1 MSWKNSFSDRS
12 SYISQQM
19 IKSARTAT
27 VDRKTGET
35 EISLTLSLD
44 GTGHP
49 DIRTGVPFFDH
60 MLTLFA
66 RHGLFDLIVVA
77 KGDIEVDYHHTVED
91 VGITLGQALAKALGD
106 KEGIR
111 RYGSAYVPMDEAL
124 ARVVV
129 DCSGRPFLAYEA
141 PRGVEAIGMF
151 PFQLVEEFLRAV
163 AVQAGLTLH
172 VSILAGRDAHHM
184 AEAIFKALARALDV
198 AVFRD
203 ERVKGI
209 PSTKGVL

>member
-1 MSWKNSFSDRS
+1 MSIPK
-12 SYISQQM
+12 
-19 IKSARTAT
+19 RTASI
-27 VDRKTGET
+27 DRKTSET
-35 EISLTLSLD
+35 AIKMTLSLD
-44 GTGHP
+44 GEGNS
-49 DIRTGVPFFDH
+49 DVRTGIPFFDH

-66 RHGLFDLIVVA
+66 RHGLFDLTVEA
-77 KGDIEVDYHHTVED
+77 KGDIEVDFHHTVED
-91 VGITLGQALAKALGD
+91 TGIALGQALAKALAD
-106 KEGIR
+106 KNGIR

-141 PRGVEAIGMF
+141 PRGVEAIGLF
-151 PFQLVEEFLRAV
+151 PFQLVEEFLRAL
-163 AVQAGLTLH
+163 AVNAGLTLH

-184 AEAIFKALARALDV
+184 AEAIFKALGRSLDI
-198 AVFRD
+198 AVSHD

>member
-1 MSWKNSFSDRS
+1 MS
-12 SYISQQM
+12 IS
-19 IKSARTAT
+19 KRTASI
-27 VDRKTGET
+27 DRKTSET
-35 EISLTLSLD
+35 AIKMTLSLD
-44 GTGHP
+44 GEGNS
-49 DIRTGVPFFDH
+49 DVRTGIPFFDH

-66 RHGLFDLIVVA
+66 RHGLFDLTVEA
-77 KGDIEVDYHHTVED
+77 KGDIEVDFHHTVED
-91 VGITLGQALAKALGD
+91 TGIALGQALAKALAD
-106 KEGIR
+106 KNGIR

-141 PRGVEAIGMF
+141 PRGVEAIGLF
-151 PFQLVEEFLRAV
+151 PVQLVEEFLRAL
-163 AVQAGLTLH
+163 AVNAGLTLH

-184 AEAIFKALARALDV
+184 AEAIFKALGRALDI
-198 AVFRD
+198 AVSHD

>member
-1 MSWKNSFSDRS
+1 MTIPARS
-12 SYISQQM
+12 ASLE
-19 IKSARTAT
+19 RT
-27 VDRKTGET
+27 TGET
-35 EISLTLSLD
+35 RINLSLSLD
-44 GTGHP
+44 GDGRS
-49 DIRTGVPFFDH
+49 DIRTSIPFFDH
-60 MLTLFA
+60 MLTLLS
-66 RHGLFDLIVVA
+66 RHGLLDLEIAA

-106 KEGIR
+106 KSGIR
-111 RYGSAYVPMDEAL
+111 RYGHAYVPMDEAL

-141 PRGVEAIGMF
+141 PRGVEAIGLF

-163 AVQAGLTLH
+163 AVNAGLTLH

-184 AEAIFKALARALDV
+184 AEAVFKALGRALDI
-198 AVFRD
+198 AVSHD
-203 ERVKGI
+203 DRVKGI

>member
-1 MSWKNSFSDRS
+1 MSITPR
-12 SYISQQM
+12 
-19 IKSARTAT
+19 AAT

-35 EISLTLSLD
+35 EISITLSLD

-49 DIRTGVPFFDH
+49 DIRTGIPFFDH

-66 RHGLFDLIVVA
+66 RHGLFDLTVVA

-91 VGITLGQALAKALGD
+91 VGITLGQALGKALGD
-106 KEGIR
+106 KAGIR

-184 AEAIFKALARALDV
+184 AEAIFKAFARALDV
-198 AVFRD
+198 AVSRD